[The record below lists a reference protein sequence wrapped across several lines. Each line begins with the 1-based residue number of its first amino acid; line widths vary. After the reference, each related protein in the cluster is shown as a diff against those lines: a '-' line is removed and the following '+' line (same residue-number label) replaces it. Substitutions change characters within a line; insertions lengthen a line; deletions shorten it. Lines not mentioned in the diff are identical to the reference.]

1 VPGWVTGDWPLVGLG
16 VAVLG
21 GLLFAASAIYGMVVA
36 AVAAGS
42 LRALPGGAVA
52 GAHLGFAAFGA
63 RTGVRTGGDFGAGLG
78 TAFLPL
84 PWAALAVAATW
95 AALRFARSRL
105 AGDRTTLLVFAGKL
119 TLTAGVVLGIAGGIV
134 SAGDPDA
141 ASSFESR
148 VNGGEVWFYVTLVV
162 GGAAAVWLHRQGV
175 RLLPALAGHRLFAY
189 LPPMR
194 DGAIAFAV
202 LGGLL
207 GVAALAWGLVVA
219 DSGAERL
226 GVLVGVPAVG
236 FSLGIVAADVAMGA
250 ATGTLRG
257 HVSLFHFGLPAEP
270 TAGAAPAPLF
280 LALALA
286 PALLV
291 VMVWRRLERE
301 RPGSEEDAI
310 RTGFFTGLGFAFTA
324 WAATV
329 VSQVF
334 LLAYVGRGSG
344 FGGSVGTLVV
354 ARPSPATM
362 VGLGLLWGLAA
373 GVPVALLWARRHGLG
388 WSPPPSSPPLASPTP
403 PPLYPPEAP
412 PPSPP
417 SPPSPPPPENP
428 SPPPPIP

>member
-1 VPGWVTGDWPLVGLG
+1 MAVRLPGWVTRDWPLVGLA

-21 GLLFAASAIYGMVVA
+21 GLLFAASALYGMVAA

-42 LRALPGGAVA
+42 LRAIPGGAVA

-63 RTGVRTGGDFGAGLG
+63 RTGVRTGGEFGSGLG

-84 PWAALAVAATW
+84 PWAALAVTATW
-95 AALRFARSRL
+95 AALGFARRRL
-105 AGDRTTLLVFAGKL
+105 AGDRTTLLAFAGKL
-119 TLTAGVVLGIAGGIV
+119 TLVAGVALGIIGGIV
-134 SAGDPDA
+134 SAGDADA
-141 ASSFESR
+141 GASFESQI
-148 VNGGEVWFYVTLVV
+148 NGGEVWFYVTLIVAM
-162 GGAAAVWLHRQGV
+162 AALVWLRRQGV
-175 RLLPALAGHRLFAY
+175 RLVPALSGHRLLADVPAV
-189 LPPMR
+189 L
-194 DGAIAFAV
+194 DGAIAFALLAGV
-202 LGGLL
+202 LGI
-207 GVAALAWGLVVA
+207 AALVWGLVVA

-236 FSLGIVAADVAMGA
+236 LSLGIVAADVAMGA
-250 ATGTLRG
+250 AAGTLRG

-286 PALLV
+286 PALLA

-310 RTGFFTGLGFAFTA
+310 RTGFFTGVGFALTA

-362 VGLGLLWGLAA
+362 LGLGLLWGLAA
-373 GVPVALLWARRHGLG
+373 GVPVALWWARRHRLG
-388 WSPPPSSPPLASPTP
+388 WSPPLS
-403 PPLYPPEAP
+403 P

-417 SPPSPPPPENP
+417 PASPPPPP
-428 SPPPPIP
+428 SGPPPLSPPPIP